1 MSYPMQ
7 YLRRTKT
14 QVEMDQDFK
23 TGSEK
28 PSDSQASPS
37 KSDSSSLSQNT
48 TLRKKLQK
56 KAKIPRHLDQ
66 SYKEGD
72 DEQTPCLSFAKRMEI
87 RSLLGCSK
95 RDYEKPGEDYYAWVP
110 RIRTVPTKNEE
121 KHEEEHGLR
130 RATGSGFLRTGR
142 NFEATSPRRWT
153 IRTIYHTEED
163 DGDEKKMADDG
174 EEHDDEA
181 KEDDQQEGDHSDD
194 QGKDNDTD
202 EDQNDNDTQQQP
214 FWNVNESLCAPEN
227 KYRSRRN
234 SFDASA
240 EKDRSLLPAHEGGDV
255 QDFDTTEDN
264 QEDKNASSSQPDLPK
279 TDSKSKSKS
288 KKIFPRLATSV
299 GCIIRASHQ
308 RPLTAVQEVEEP
320 ESEEDDA
327 PPANTELVP
336 KIDSKSNSKP
346 KKKFPR
352 LATNVGCIIRS
363 SHPRPLTPVQ
373 EAEEPESEE
382 DEVSDY
388 GTAEDGESAEICTA
402 ERLEVRVVR
411 MSVEAKDEMMK
422 LRGEIDEVRG
432 AEKEKVAEVMEE
444 GEEECKSESI
454 WERIGRR
461 RAMEGRS

>member
-1 MSYPMQ
+1 
-7 YLRRTKT
+7 
-14 QVEMDQDFK
+14 MDKNFK
-23 TGSEK
+23 TGSKK

-37 KSDSSSLSQNT
+37 KSDSSSLSQDSAP
-48 TLRKKLQK
+48 RKKLQK
-56 KAKIPRHLDQ
+56 NAKMPRHLNE
-66 SYKEGD
+66 SYKEEE

-130 RATGSGFLRTGR
+130 QATGSYFLRTGR

-153 IRTIYHTEED
+153 IRTVYDTED
-163 DGDEKKMADDG
+163 DDEDEKKMADDE
-174 EEHDDEA
+174 EEHDDEL
-181 KEDDQQEGDHSDD
+181 KEDDDQEANDSDD
-194 QGKDNDTD
+194 LGKDDTD

-214 FWNVNESLCAPEN
+214 FWNVNESLSAR
-227 KYRSRRN
+227 RSEPRPRRN

-240 EKDRSLLPAHEGGDV
+240 EEDHTLQFTHGGSDV
-255 QDFDTTEDN
+255 QDCADAKDEDQDEKDN
-264 QEDKNASSSQPDLPK
+264 
-279 TDSKSKSKS
+279 
-288 KKIFPRLATSV
+288 
-299 GCIIRASHQ
+299 
-308 RPLTAVQEVEEP
+308 
-320 ESEEDDA
+320 A
-327 PPANTELVP
+327 PPTNTELVP

-388 GTAEDGESAEICTA
+388 GTAEDGESAEICTV

-411 MSVEAKDEMMK
+411 MSVEAKDEMRR

-444 GEEECKSESI
+444 REEECKSESI

>member
-121 KHEEEHGLR
+121 KNEEEHGLR
-130 RATGSGFLRTGR
+130 RATGSGFLRTGEV
-142 NFEATSPRRWT
+142 FEAASPRRWT
-153 IRTIYHTEED
+153 IRTIYDTEED
-163 DGDEKKMADDG
+163 DEDEKEMADDE
-174 EEHDDEA
+174 EEHDDEL
-181 KEDDQQEGDHSDD
+181 KEDDEQEGDDSDD
-194 QGKDNDTD
+194 HGKDDAD
-202 EDQNDNDTQQQP
+202 EDQNDNAAQQQP
-214 FWNVNESLCAPEN
+214 FWNVNESLCAREN
-227 KYRSRRN
+227 KYRTRRN

-240 EKDRSLLPAHEGGDV
+240 EEDCSLLSAHDGGDV
-255 QDFDTTEDN
+255 QGVADS
-264 QEDKNASSSQPDLPK
+264 EDKDEDKTFIASP
-279 TDSKSKSKS
+279 T
-288 KKIFPRLATSV
+288 
-299 GCIIRASHQ
+299 
-308 RPLTAVQEVEEP
+308 
-320 ESEEDDA
+320 
-327 PPANTELVP
+327 NTELVP
-336 KIDSKSNSKP
+336 KIDSKSKSRP

-352 LATNVGCIIRS
+352 LATNVGCVIRL